1 MKVKYFGESDPLEL
15 LNGKIY
21 DVIEIDEVLGWYR
34 IVDETGEDYLYPAED
49 FEIVEE
55 TVTETEIKLVKML
68 IKIDNDQNAVIG
80 AALLARETKMT
91 EECISFIEENPNVTY
106 DDIINFMLDD
116 DCFENITE

>member
-1 MKVKYFGESDPLEL
+1 MKVKYVGESDPLEL

-21 DVIEIDEVLGWYR
+21 DVIEIDEVSGWYR

-49 FEIVEE
+49 FEIVEA
-55 TVTETEIKLVKML
+55 TVTEAEKKLIKLL
-68 IKIDNDQNAVIG
+68 IKIDNDKDSVIC
-80 AALLARETKMT
+80 ASLLARETKMT

>member
-1 MKVKYFGESDPLEL
+1 MKVKYVGESDPLEL

-55 TVTETEIKLVKML
+55 TVTETEMKLVKML

>member
-1 MKVKYFGESDPLEL
+1 MKVKYIGESDPLEL

-21 DVIEIDEVLGWYR
+21 DVIEIDEVSGWYR

-55 TVTETEIKLVKML
+55 TVTESEIKLVKML

-80 AALLARETKMT
+80 ASLLARETKMT
-91 EECISFIEENPNVTY
+91 EECISFIEENPDVTY

-116 DCFENITE
+116 DCFEEISE

>member
-1 MKVKYFGESDPLEL
+1 MKVKYIGESDPLEL

-21 DVIEIDEVLGWYR
+21 DVIEIDEVSGWYR
-34 IVDETGEDYLYPAED
+34 IVDETGEDYLYPAEN

-80 AALLARETKMT
+80 AALLAIETKMT
-91 EECISFIEENPNVTY
+91 EECISFIEENPDVTY

-116 DCFENITE
+116 DYFEEISE

>member
-1 MKVKYFGESDPLEL
+1 MKVKYVGESDPLEL

-21 DVIEIDEVLGWYR
+21 DVIEIDEVSGWYR

>member
-1 MKVKYFGESDPLEL
+1 MKVKYIGESDPLEL

-21 DVIEIDEVLGWYR
+21 DVIEIDEVSGWYR

-55 TVTETEIKLVKML
+55 KVTEAEIKLVKML

-91 EECISFIEENPNVTY
+91 EECISFIEENPDVTY

-116 DCFENITE
+116 DCFEEISE